1 MTDSDQS
8 DTTEVESS
16 KQDETP
22 AATEASGLEQVA
34 QTPSDE
40 PAEREP
46 DSERATDDADS
57 TSEDDIISATMQR
70 YLYRGA
76 FVALA
81 LFGLFAAT
89 QFYLNATR
97 TISVWVTPDYRPLFQ
112 AAFNLVVVIA
122 CGLGL
127 TVLVERF
134 R

>member
-1 MTDSDQS
+1 MTDTDNSE
-8 DTTEVESS
+8 TMTLESS
-16 KQDETP
+16 DREETEP
-22 AATEASGLEQVA
+22 
-34 QTPSDE
+34 TP
-40 PAEREP
+40 ERT
-46 DSERATDDADS
+46 TDDADDDE
-57 TSEDDIISATMQR
+57 TADDADIISATMQR

-89 QFYLNATR
+89 QFYLNASR
-97 TISVWVTPDYRPLFQ
+97 TISVWVTPDYQPLFQ

-127 TVLVERF
+127 TVLVERV

>member
-1 MTDSDQS
+1 MTESDNS
-8 DTTEVESS
+8 ETMTLESS
-16 KQDETP
+16 DRAETEP
-22 AATEASGLEQVA
+22 
-34 QTPSDE
+34 TP
-40 PAEREP
+40 
-46 DSERATDDADS
+46 ERATDDPDDDETAD
-57 TSEDDIISATMQR
+57 DADIISATMQR

-89 QFYLNATR
+89 QFYLNASR

-127 TVLVERF
+127 TVLVERV

>member
-1 MTDSDQS
+1 MTETDKSE
-8 DTTEVESS
+8 TMTVESS
-16 KQDETP
+16 
-22 AATEASGLEQVA
+22 
-34 QTPSDE
+34 
-40 PAEREP
+40 EREGMGP
-46 DSERATDDADS
+46 TPEQATDGPDDA
-57 TSEDDIISATMQR
+57 EEADIISATMQR

-89 QFYLNATR
+89 QFYLNASR
-97 TISVWVTPDYRPLFQ
+97 TITVWVANDYRPLFQ

>member
-1 MTDSDQS
+1 MTDTDNSE
-8 DTTEVESS
+8 TMTLESS
-16 KQDETP
+16 DREETEP
-22 AATEASGLEQVA
+22 
-34 QTPSDE
+34 TP
-40 PAEREP
+40 ERT
-46 DSERATDDADS
+46 TDDAD
-57 TSEDDIISATMQR
+57 DADIISATMQR

-89 QFYLNATR
+89 QFYLNASR
-97 TISVWVTPDYRPLFQ
+97 TISVWVTPDYQPLFQ

-127 TVLVERF
+127 TVLVERV

>member
-1 MTDSDQS
+1 MTES
-8 DTTEVESS
+8 DTNEAMTVESS
-16 KQDETP
+16 
-22 AATEASGLEQVA
+22 
-34 QTPSDE
+34 
-40 PAEREP
+40 EREETGP
-46 DSERATDDADS
+46 TPERAKEDDNPEEADDA
-57 TSEDDIISATMQR
+57 DIISATMQR

-89 QFYLNATR
+89 QFYLNASR
-97 TISVWVTPDYRPLFQ
+97 TITVWVADDYRPLFQ

-134 R
+134 Q

>member
-1 MTDSDQS
+1 MTES
-8 DTTEVESS
+8 DTNEAMTVESS
-16 KQDETP
+16 ERAET
-22 AATEASGLEQVA
+22 
-34 QTPSDE
+34 E
-40 PAEREP
+40 PAP
-46 DSERATDDADS
+46 ERATDDDAERD
-57 TSEDDIISATMQR
+57 ENAAEADIISATMQR

-89 QFYLNATR
+89 QFYLNASR
-97 TISVWVTPDYRPLFQ
+97 TITVWVADDYRPLFQ